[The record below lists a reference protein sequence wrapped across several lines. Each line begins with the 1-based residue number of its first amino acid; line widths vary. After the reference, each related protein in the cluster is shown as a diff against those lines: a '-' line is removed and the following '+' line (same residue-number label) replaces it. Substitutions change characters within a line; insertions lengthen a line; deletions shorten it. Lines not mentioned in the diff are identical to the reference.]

1 MEQLTYWSHLTAA
14 GDDEDDGETT
24 SSIRR
29 LIDAIVTSEHLQRQW
44 NFDDV
49 RCQLLS
55 NDIRE
60 EPVVQVGQKVKLLN
74 FFIHQITSGSKEKNN
89 KNLTSL
95 TNDGINN
102 INNAEQT
109 SHSAMW

>member
-1 MEQLTYWSHLTAA
+1 MEQMTYWSHLTAA
-14 GDDEDDGETT
+14 GDDGDDGETT

-44 NFDDV
+44 NFGDV

-60 EPVVQVGQKVKLLN
+60 EPVVQVGQKIKLLN
-74 FFIHQITSGSKEKNN
+74 FFHQITSGSK
-89 KNLTSL
+89 
-95 TNDGINN
+95 
-102 INNAEQT
+102 
-109 SHSAMW
+109 